1 MVPHADDDR
10 PIEGGVGLAVTAPV
24 EAVPP
29 SGPPGRGGDGT
40 RATELRGR
48 GLRANPLGVVAED
61 NQEQIFDRLLG
72 RAREVLEVEV
82 PAIPSTSDAD
92 LAASLTALLHR
103 LHPVNG

>member
-1 MVPHADDDR
+1 MGSLRKPNR
-10 PIEGGVGLAVTAPV
+10 NVGL
-24 EAVPP
+24 
-29 SGPPGRGGDGT
+29 
-40 RATELRGR
+40 LRG
-48 GLRANPLGVVAED
+48 LGGIEEWRPAHHVK
-61 NQEQIFDRLLG
+61 QIFDRLLG

>member
-1 MVPHADDDR
+1 M
-10 PIEGGVGLAVTAPV
+10 GLLPV
-24 EAVPP
+24 IPW
-29 SGPPGRGGDGT
+29 ST
-40 RATELRGR
+40 KLF
-48 GLRANPLGVVAED
+48 
-61 NQEQIFDRLLG
+61 EQIFDRLLG